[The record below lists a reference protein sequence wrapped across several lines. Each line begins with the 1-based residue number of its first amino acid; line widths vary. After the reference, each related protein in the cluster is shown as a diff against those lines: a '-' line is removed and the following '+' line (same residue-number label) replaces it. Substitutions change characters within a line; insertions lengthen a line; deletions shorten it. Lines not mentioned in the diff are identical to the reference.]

1 VFCQTIQLHQLTLS
15 LHSSCI
21 QCTGGQEHTAERG
34 EGAGLPFL
42 AAAHCLIWV
51 HCLSCKASMPPSQ
64 HHLLMGAVS
73 GARLEKLPEVSTLFR
88 EQYANTG
95 GSPPPLQPTLA
106 LRGPKAPPGQLQ
118 PRKAY
123 RGAASNSRSTAPLP
137 APWGRL
143 RQPPWGGGSAP
154 RRPAGHHRAPS
165 PAGTGA
171 EPSLLVP
178 ASRALRFVSV

>member
-1 VFCQTIQLHQLTLS
+1 
-15 LHSSCI
+15 
-21 QCTGGQEHTAERG
+21 
-34 EGAGLPFL
+34 
-42 AAAHCLIWV
+42 
-51 HCLSCKASMPPSQ
+51 MPPSQ

-123 RGAASNSRSTAPLP
+123 LEESQVVLA
-137 APWGRL
+137 
-143 RQPPWGGGSAP
+143 
-154 RRPAGHHRAPS
+154 HHAMKMS
-165 PAGTGA
+165 
-171 EPSLLVP
+171 EVH
-178 ASRALRFVSV
+178 LRFLNGEQILQTNLL

>member
-1 VFCQTIQLHQLTLS
+1 
-15 LHSSCI
+15 
-21 QCTGGQEHTAERG
+21 
-34 EGAGLPFL
+34 
-42 AAAHCLIWV
+42 
-51 HCLSCKASMPPSQ
+51 
-64 HHLLMGAVS
+64 MGAVS

-137 APWGRL
+137 AP
-143 RQPPWGGGSAP
+143 
-154 RRPAGHHRAPS
+154 
-165 PAGTGA
+165 
-171 EPSLLVP
+171 
-178 ASRALRFVSV
+178 